1 MSDALSDAVDAAE
14 AGEDHVITRHGEPVA
29 VLVGYARYEELVNAL
44 DQESHRMLSSVY
56 TRTPENQDRVA
67 RGARQCGCN
76 ECSSWLLRNG
86 YGPVSGDQEGT
97 SG

>member
-1 MSDALSDAVDAAE
+1 MSGIWDDLKRGAE
-14 AGEDHVITRHGEPVA
+14 QRKRWEMEQAEP
-29 VLVGYARYEELVNAL
+29 L
-44 DQESHRMLSSVY
+44 LSSVY

-76 ECSSWLLRNG
+76 ECSSWLFRNG